1 MTEPRTSLPA
11 RPGRRRF
18 LGYGATAG
26 LVGLVP
32 ALASC
37 GKSSTSSTAAT
48 SAGTGGG
55 GGTSGKELTFWN
67 FYGPAPKANPQS
79 EWFVNLAAAWNKNND
94 VKIKLRYVP
103 TADYINGNTLQTSF
117 ATGAG
122 PDIFLL
128 SSGDFL
134 RYYNG
139 KVLYDLSSAV
149 PAAVRS
155 DYVSGV
161 LDTRTVD
168 GKLYGVPMEIEPLA
182 MYYNQQSFEAAHLSE
197 GDLPKTWDQLLQ
209 VGQKLTSGSKFGAL
223 FETAPGYYQNFTWYP
238 FMWQGKGLAVGPD
251 KKSAFDSTAV
261 EQALTFWQQTQKLGI
276 SPKKPLG
283 TGGSDAP
290 SNVGSGYV
298 AMQQSGIWSVA
309 DMLQQKPKV
318 AYDIFPLPTPPGGKP
333 ATDGGGWAF
342 AANSKGADP
351 ATAAKFIAWA
361 LASTSA
367 DAIERGRTWNTVA
380 KSNLP
385 PRTAVQKAA
394 EAHGAFTSGVLKKW
408 AQLIVPSA
416 QPEPRFPPEVYKA
429 ISDAIQSTQLAGAD
443 PKSAAATAAST
454 MNTFLSSYTGGAI
467 L

>member
-1 MTEPRTSLPA
+1 MTDIRTSLPA
-11 RPGRRRF
+11 RLGRRRL

-32 ALASC
+32 GLASC
-37 GKSSTSSTAAT
+37 GKSSSSSSAAAS
-48 SAGTGGG
+48 SAGA

-67 FYGPAPKANPQS
+67 FYGPSPKPSPQS

-94 VKIKLRYVP
+94 VKVKLRYVP
-103 TADYINGNTLQTSF
+103 NADYVNGNTLQTAF
-117 ATGAG
+117 ASGSG

-139 KVLYDLSSAV
+139 KVLHDLTSAV
-149 PAAVRS
+149 PASVQS

-161 LDTRTVD
+161 LNTRSVD
-168 GKLYGVPMEIEPLA
+168 GKLYGLPMEIEPLA
-182 MYYNQQSFEAAHLSE
+182 MYYNQQAFEAAHLSE
-197 GDLPKTWDQLLQ
+197 ADLPKTWDQLLQ
-209 VGQKLTSGSKFGAL
+209 VGQKLTSGNKFGVL

-238 FMWQGKGLAVGPD
+238 FMWQGRGLAVGAD

-261 EQALTFWQQTQKLGI
+261 QQALAFWQQTQKMGI
-276 SPKKPLG
+276 TPKKPLG
-283 TGGSDAP
+283 TGANDAP
-290 SNVGSGYV
+290 SNLGSGYV
-298 AMQQSGIWSVA
+298 AMQQTGIWSVA
-309 DMLQQKPKV
+309 DMAQQKPKV
-318 AYDIFPLPTPPGGKP
+318 KYDIFPLPTPPGGKP

-342 AANSKGADP
+342 AANAKGSDP
-351 ATAAKFIAWA
+351 TTAAKFIAWA
-361 LASTSA
+361 LGSASA
-367 DAIERGRTWNTVA
+367 DSVERGRLWNTVA

-385 PRTAVQKAA
+385 PRAAVQKAA

-408 AQLIVPSA
+408 AQLVVPSA

-443 PKSAAATAAST
+443 PKSAASTAAST
-454 MNTFLSSYTGGAI
+454 INSFLAGYSGGAI